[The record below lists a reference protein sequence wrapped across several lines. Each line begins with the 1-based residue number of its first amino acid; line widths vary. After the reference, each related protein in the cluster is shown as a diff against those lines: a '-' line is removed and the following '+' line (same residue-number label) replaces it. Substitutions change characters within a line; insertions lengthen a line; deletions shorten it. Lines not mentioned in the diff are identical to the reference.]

1 MCLFELFITFSTL
14 LVVLFYGS
22 LVNEVFP
29 EFRNTLGDHRVLVT
43 DLLRMKSI
51 YFKKGI
57 IGETN
62 FVIKKSVAKIKEDL
76 NLKEGEYDEEQISDR
91 LN

>member
-1 MCLFELFITFSTL
+1 
-14 LVVLFYGS
+14 
-22 LVNEVFP
+22 
-29 EFRNTLGDHRVLVT
+29 
-43 DLLRMKSI
+43 MKSI